1 MKTLGAIISDADGT
15 LVDTVRLIR
24 HGQYETVRTY
34 LQRFEG
40 IAVPSFD
47 EYEPLLAQAI
57 GGSAHDTLR
66 RTVQLICTGTPDV
79 LSRMDFDELHD
90 LLNPIQDKLAAEY
103 VTAYKGLDELL
114 RRVGELNMKFA
125 IVTSGTPHH
134 VMRNFG
140 VSLPQLGLAELYMMK
155 GKSDG
160 AKLAEFEAAV
170 SSHFGIAGFTVVTCD
185 DVRAHKPDPAGIE
198 LAMQRLGVEPE
209 QSMVLGDHIV
219 DMQAG
224 RAAGAQE
231 CIGVSHGFDDEHT
244 LIRAG
249 ATRVIHSLEEL
260 TSSLVTL

>member
-1 MKTLGAIISDADGT
+1 MNTPQAIISDADGT

-24 HGQYETVRTY
+24 HGQYEAVRTY
-34 LQRFEG
+34 LQQFEG
-40 IAVPSFD
+40 IAIPSYD
-47 EYEPLLAQAI
+47 DYEPLLTQAI

-66 RTVQLICTGTPDV
+66 RTVQLICANAPDV

-114 RRVGELNMKFA
+114 QRVGKLKMKFA

-134 VMRNFG
+134 VVRNFG
-140 VSLPQLGLAELYMMK
+140 VSLPQLGLTELYMVK
-155 GKSDG
+155 DKSDS

-185 DVRAHKPDPAGIE
+185 DVRTHKPDPAGIT

-209 QSMVLGDHIV
+209 QSIVLGDHIV

-244 LIRAG
+244 LIRGG

-260 TSSLVTL
+260 TSSLVAL